1 MLRDTKLF
9 LLAVVAVHAKDPTVD
24 NKADNLFDRTLKAS
38 LALSADLDKTA
49 IGKTSTLMSSRPAS
63 LRPLTVP
70 RALPQISHGLH
81 RSPPSYP
88 QHDLSTVGGL
98 KMNPSQGV
106 RGPPRNVR
114 PAAERPTSEAVK
126 DFGDIPKS
134 PTRRVVVTGIGLVTP
149 LGYDVD
155 STWKAVLD
163 GKTGIKN
170 FADSEFFEK
179 DFYDGP
185 TQIAA
190 YIARGKA
197 EGDFDG
203 ASLLGNKN
211 ARQMGAFMQYALV
224 ATNEAMKDAGWKPE
238 TEEDMRR
245 TGVSM
250 GSGIG
255 GIEEITNEHDQRST
269 RGYKKVSPRF
279 LCKNLINLASGFI
292 SMEHNAKGPNTAAA
306 TACAT
311 GAHMIGDA
319 YRFIKHGEAD
329 VMITGGAESAVEPL
343 SFAGFNQMRALAT
356 DRNDEPE
363 KSSRPFDEARSGF
376 VMGEGAGVLVLEEL
390 EHAKARGAK
399 IYAEVRGVGY
409 TGDAYHVSA
418 PSGEGGQRAMQEALK
433 QAGLE
438 AKDIAYVN
446 AHGTSTPVGDK
457 MELEAIQGLFGG
469 ACNTINPVVTST
481 KGATGHMLGA
491 AGAVEAVFTTLSV
504 AQDIIPPTLN
514 LENPVVSEGITHVK
528 GEALKTKVD
537 AALSNSFGFGGT
549 NACICIS
556 KPPPV

>member
-1 MLRDTKLF
+1 
-9 LLAVVAVHAKDPTVD
+9 
-24 NKADNLFDRTLKAS
+24 
-38 LALSADLDKTA
+38 
-49 IGKTSTLMSSRPAS
+49 
-63 LRPLTVP
+63 
-70 RALPQISHGLH
+70 
-81 RSPPSYP
+81 
-88 QHDLSTVGGL
+88 
-98 KMNPSQGV
+98 
-106 RGPPRNVR
+106 
-114 PAAERPTSEAVK
+114 
-126 DFGDIPKS
+126 
-134 PTRRVVVTGIGLVTP
+134 
-149 LGYDVD
+149 
-155 STWKAVLD
+155 
-163 GKTGIKN
+163 
-170 FADSEFFEK
+170 
-179 DFYDGP
+179 
-185 TQIAA
+185 
-190 YIARGKA
+190 
-197 EGDFDG
+197 
-203 ASLLGNKN
+203 
-211 ARQMGAFMQYALV
+211 
-224 ATNEAMKDAGWKPE
+224 
-238 TEEDMRR
+238 
-245 TGVSM
+245 
-250 GSGIG
+250 
-255 GIEEITNEHDQRST
+255 
-269 RGYKKVSPRF
+269 
-279 LCKNLINLASGFI
+279 
-292 SMEHNAKGPNTAAA
+292 
-306 TACAT
+306 
-311 GAHMIGDA
+311 MIGDA

-409 TGDAYHVSA
+409 TGDAFHVSA